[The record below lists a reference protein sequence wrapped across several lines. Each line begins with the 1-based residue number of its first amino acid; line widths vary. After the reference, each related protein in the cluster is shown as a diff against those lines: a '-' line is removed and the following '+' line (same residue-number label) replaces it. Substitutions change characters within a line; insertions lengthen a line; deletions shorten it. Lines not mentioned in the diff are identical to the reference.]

1 MAGTLERAEHVNAP
15 GGWLLTARAR

>member
-15 GGWLLTARAR
+15 GGWLRR